1 MNTGKN
7 LYRYLRQKNRR
18 IMEKDRFT
26 KNNTVKIDDG
36 ASFDDFKID
45 LSTDTVFTKNPIS
58 STFENEDKPPKKG
71 WFDKV
76 YELVETFIDQNS
88 ENSAIAK
95 RLKIILKSFKIK
107 DTLGRLNKINE
118 SVDELVSLKVP
129 FGEQNKRY
137 EILANRLIRANHLH
151 TQIQKELS

>member
-7 LYRYLRQKNRR
+7 LYRYLRQTNKRT
-18 IMEKDRFT
+18 MQKDRFT
-26 KNNTVKIDDG
+26 NNNIKLDDG
-36 ASFDDFKID
+36 VEFSDFKID
-45 LSTDTVFTKNPIS
+45 LSTDTVFTKNPIN
-58 STFENEDKPPKKG
+58 TNIEPEEKIIKKG
-71 WFDKV
+71 WFDKI
-76 YELVETFIDQNS
+76 YEQFESFIDKTSANS
-88 ENSAIAK
+88 NFAK
-95 RLKIILKSFKIK
+95 RIKVVLKFFKIK